1 MVYLDELFF
10 GGMELE
16 RKCPNCGKELPEE
29 ASFCLFCFV
38 DINNYK
44 KSEVCPVV
52 DETTESKIKKTPILA
67 ILKAKFNK
75 RIFCR
80 IGIAAA
86 FLLIMG
92 ICIFAMKSM
101 NSGANLKPGND
112 TTIIKETSTV
122 AVTDKGGEAVT
133 DEAGEQ
139 VFEVVEVTK
148 ITPVSTT
155 EKQGF
160 FDKIFGSSTTEKETG
175 KASTEKTSEK
185 SDSSETTKKESFF
198 DKLFGDK
205 EEEKTTENSSTTQKN
220 DSSTE
225 EHGTTQAPSTSEE
238 STTIKPTTTKP
249 STTTPTQTETQ
260 TSEVYTTENGS
271 YYFEYT
277 ASDSRYPDGNIALT
291 KYIGNA
297 TVVIIPSYI
306 DGRKVVE
313 LKQDCFK
320 DDPKIKEIILDD
332 KLTQV
337 FSFGYRCFNNLTSL
351 TRVVCNNRSISIGSW
366 FSYNC
371 PLIYLGKGGENDN
384 KIIDGAIY
392 YGTSF
397 HWFTAHPSYTT
408 LTLPDW
414 CTSIRNGHNLR
425 DVPNLQVINIHKNVT
440 NISRP
445 PLHWGTGLKA
455 INVEDGNPEAFS
467 HEGVLFYKRV
477 ASNTIYS
484 CIYPYHKTDKTFKVP
499 DNSYL
504 SIGTGSS
511 TTVNPHLEE
520 VWLSST
526 SYIES
531 PDAKYFYE
539 TCYPNLKRIYIAEN
553 HPQYNDIAKTFK
565 GELIVKD
572 F

>member
-1 MVYLDELFF
+1 MVYLDEFF
-10 GGMELE
+10 LGGMELE

-175 KASTEKTSEK
+175 KGSAEKTSEK
-185 SDSSETTKKESFF
+185 SDSTETTKKQSFF
-198 DKLFGDK
+198 DKLFGDM

-220 DSSTE
+220 DFSTE

-238 STTIKPTTTKP
+238 STTTPTTTKP
-249 STTTPTQTETQ
+249 STTKPTRTETQ

-271 YYFEYT
+271 YYFEYK
-277 ASDSRYPDGNIALT
+277 ASDSRYPEGNIALT
-291 KYIGNA
+291 KYIGDA
-297 TVVIIPSYI
+297 TVVTIPSYI
-306 DGRKVVE
+306 DGIKVVE
-313 LKQDCFK
+313 LAENCFK

-332 KLTQV
+332 KLTQL
-337 FSFGYRCFNNLTSL
+337 FSFSYRCFNNLTSL
-351 TRVVCNNRSISIGSW
+351 TRVVSNNRSIHIRPN
-366 FSYNC
+366 FAYNC
-371 PLIYLGKGGENDN
+371 PLVYLGKGGENDN

-392 YGTSF
+392 YGTAF
-397 HWFTAHPSYTT
+397 LWFTSHPSYTT

-414 CTSIRNGHNLR
+414 CTKIDNGHNL
-425 DVPNLQVINIHKNVT
+425 DEVSNLQVLNIHKNIK
-440 NISRP
+440 NIP
-445 PLHWGTGLKA
+445 TGTTHWGTGLKA
-455 INVEDGNPEAFS
+455 INVEEGNSEAFS
-467 HEGVLFYKRV
+467 HEGVLFYIWG
-477 ASNTIYS
+477 ADTIYS
-484 CIYPYHKTDKTFKVP
+484 SIYPLNKTDKTFKVP
-499 DNSYL
+499 SNSYL
-504 SIGTGSS
+504 CIGGSS
-511 TTVNPHLEE
+511 GRLTNAYLEE

-526 SYIES
+526 SYIKA